1 MRSFRV
7 LILTCALAAGATSAQ
22 EMYPGQSV
30 TVNPAAAGNA
40 RVYYPGGMPEP
51 IHLHMPAPHKRV
63 VHRKP
68 RPAADASVAD
78 TAPLDTTP
86 APAETAPPADTT
98 PPAPKHKKQKH
109 VEVASTPEP
118 TPAPD
123 TSSSDTSTSAIP
135 FSLSGGNPPPPP
147 PEPKKSTKPVKV
159 AKAEPPPAQTLAPA
173 SGPDAGFAKRGE
185 IVFKH
190 DATDPSPAQFDPLK
204 NLAGDLNAALQN
216 GASRIQL
223 QAFGGAPGDKGSD
236 ARRLSLKRALSIR
249 QVLIDNGVPSGKIDV
264 RAMGGIDDHGNP
276 DRVDVLIH
284 AS

>member
-7 LILTCALAAGATSAQ
+7 LILMGALAAVTASAQ

-30 TVNPAAAGNA
+30 TVNPAAINRA
-40 RVYYPGGMPEP
+40 RMYYPGGMPEP
-51 IHLHMPAPHKRV
+51 IHLHMPVEHKRV
-63 VHRKP
+63 VHHKP
-68 RPAADASVAD
+68 KPAPD
-78 TAPLDTTP
+78 TSLSSLDTTP
-86 APAETAPPADTT
+86 APAADTT
-98 PPAPKHKKQKH
+98 PPPEPPKKKKKH
-109 VEVASTPEP
+109 SEVASTPAPEA
-118 TPAPD
+118 APD
-123 TSSSDTSTSAIP
+123 ASSGSDGAIP
-135 FSLSGGNPPPPP
+135 FSFGGGTPPAAPA
-147 PEPKKSTKPVKV
+147 ETKKPAAKPAKV
-159 AKAEPPPAQTLAPA
+159 AKAEPPPAQTTALAPA
-173 SGPDAGFAKRGE
+173 PSGPDAGFAKRGE

-190 DATDPSPAQFDPLK
+190 DATDPSPAQYDPLK

-236 ARRLSLKRALSIR
+236 ARRLSLKRALAIR

-264 RAMGGIDDHGNP
+264 RAMGGVDDHGNP